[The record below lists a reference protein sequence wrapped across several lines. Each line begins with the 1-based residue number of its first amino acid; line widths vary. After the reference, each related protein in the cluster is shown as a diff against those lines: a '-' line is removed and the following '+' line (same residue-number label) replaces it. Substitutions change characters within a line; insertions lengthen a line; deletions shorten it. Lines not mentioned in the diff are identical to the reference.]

1 MDVAADFA
9 AARTDDHRVVLE
21 GFHAIKHAVRFGA
34 EIVTAI
40 RAQGKDAPTDLAPD
54 LAAWLASHVRTV
66 DRAVFERAVPHP
78 HPTGLAAVAVRPTSP
93 PWRELPSKPR
103 VILDGP
109 RRPGNVGAAIRIA
122 AAAGAAAVAVR
133 GDIDP
138 WSPAAVRGAAGLQFA
153 VPIYRHL
160 PDLSGPV
167 WALDPDG
174 DQLSGT
180 IPDSVDLVFGSE
192 RSGVSAELLDRADR
206 RVALPMTPGVSSINL
221 AASVAAVLYVW
232 RTAASVGD
240 GGDG

>member
-1 MDVAADFA
+1 MDVAAEFA
-9 AARTDDHRVVLE
+9 AARTNDHRVVLE

-34 EIVTAI
+34 EIVVAI
-40 RAQGKDAPTDLAPD
+40 HARGSDAPTDLASD
-54 LAAWLASHVRTV
+54 LAEWFASRVSTV
-66 DRAVFERAVPHP
+66 DQATFERAVPGS
-78 HPTGLAAVAVRPTSP
+78 HPTGLAAVAVRPNAP
-93 PWRELPSKPR
+93 PWSELPARPR

-133 GDIDP
+133 GEVDP

-153 VPIYRHL
+153 IPIYGHL
-160 PDLSGPV
+160 PELDSPV
-167 WALDPDG
+167 WALDPEG
-174 DQLSGT
+174 EQLTGT

-232 RTAASVGD
+232 RTAAAGLD
-240 GGDG
+240 GGGT